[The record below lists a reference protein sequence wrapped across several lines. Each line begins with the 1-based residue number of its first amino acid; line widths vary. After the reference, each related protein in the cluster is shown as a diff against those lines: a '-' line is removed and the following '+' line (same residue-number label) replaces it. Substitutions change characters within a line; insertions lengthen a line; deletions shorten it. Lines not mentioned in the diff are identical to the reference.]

1 LPLAEDRPQRTC
13 LGCRQTLDRDQLV
26 RFVLHPAAGVVVDY
40 QGKLPGRGAYT
51 HIDAGCIQTATRRQ
65 QFDRAFR
72 TALPKMAEGQLVAD
86 LARQL
91 RERVLNL
98 LGMARKSGQA
108 ISGSG
113 LVLDTLRGHD
123 PPALLVLADDIS
135 EGIAAKLEAKA
146 VQRGVPCYR
155 LVDKDLLGHL
165 LGKGERSAVA
175 LKKGRLAQA
184 LEKELAHYKHIVG
197 ES

>member
-1 LPLAEDRPQRTC
+1 LTIEKGGPQRTC
-13 LGCRQTLDRDQLV
+13 MGCRQTLDRDQLV
-26 RFVLHPAAGVVVDY
+26 RFVQHPAGGIVVDY

-51 HIDAGCIQTATRRQ
+51 HIDADCIQTAVRRQ

-72 TALPKMAEGQLVAD
+72 TKLTKSVDDELLAALKKQL
-86 LARQL
+86 L
-91 RERVLNL
+91 ERVLNL

-113 LVLDTLRGHD
+113 LVLDTLRGQE
-123 PPALLVLADDIS
+123 PPALLLLADDIS
-135 EGIAAKLEAKA
+135 DGIAAKLLDKA
-146 VQRGVPCYR
+146 EQRGVPWYR
-155 LVDKDLLGHL
+155 LVDKDMLGHL
-165 LGKGERSAVA
+165 LGKGERSAVV

-184 LEKELAHYKHIVG
+184 LEKELARYKHIAG

>member
-1 LPLAEDRPQRTC
+1 MAGGKPQRTC
-13 LGCRQTLDRDQLV
+13 LGCRQTLDQDQLV
-26 RFVLHPAAGVVVDY
+26 RFVLHPAGGVVVDY

-51 HIDAGCIQTATRRQ
+51 HIDAGCIQTAIRRQ

-72 TALPKMAEGQLVAD
+72 VKLPPAGDGQL
-86 LARQL
+86 LAELVRQL
-91 RERVLNL
+91 QERVLNL

-113 LVLDTLRGHD
+113 LVLDTLRGQD
-123 PPALLVLADDIS
+123 PPALLLLADDIS
-135 EGIAAKLEAKA
+135 EGIAAKLENKA
-146 VQRGVPCYR
+146 GQRGVPCYR
-155 LVDKDLLGHL
+155 LVDKGMLGHL

-175 LKKGRLAQA
+175 LRKGRLAQA

>member
-1 LPLAEDRPQRTC
+1 LAPAEGRPQRTC
-13 LGCRQTLDRDQLV
+13 LGCRQSLDRDQLV
-26 RFVLHPAAGVVVDY
+26 RFVMHPAGGVIVDY

-51 HIDAGCIQTATRRQ
+51 HIDVGCIQTAVRRQ

-72 TALPKMAEGQLVAD
+72 TKFDRNTEGELVSALV
-86 LARQL
+86 RQL
-91 RERVLNL
+91 LERVLNL

-113 LVLDTLRGHD
+113 LVLDTLRGQD
-123 PPALLVLADDIS
+123 PPVLLLLADDIS
-135 EGIAAKLEAKA
+135 EGVASKLLDKA
-146 VQRGVPCYR
+146 GQRGIPCYR
-155 LVDKDLLGHL
+155 LVNKDMLGHL

-184 LEKELAHYKHIVG
+184 LEKELARYKHIVG

>member
-1 LPLAEDRPQRTC
+1 MSGDRPQRTC
-13 LGCRQTLDRDQLV
+13 LGCRQTLDRDKLV
-26 RFVLHPAAGVVVDY
+26 RFVLHPSGGVVVDY

-51 HIDAGCIQTATRRQ
+51 HIDAECIKTAIRRQ
-65 QFDRAFR
+65 QFDRAFK
-72 TALPKMAEGQLVAD
+72 AKLEKMADDELVAA

-91 RERVLNL
+91 LERALNL

-113 LVLDTLRGHD
+113 LVLDTLRGQD
-123 PPALLVLADDIS
+123 PPALLLLADDIS
-135 EGIAAKLEAKA
+135 EGVAAKLLDKA
-146 VQRGVPCYR
+146 GQRGIPCYR
-155 LVDKDLLGHL
+155 LVDKDMLGHL

-184 LEKELAHYKHIVG
+184 LEKEIVRYKHIVG

>member
-1 LPLAEDRPQRTC
+1 LSTAGGVPQRTC
-13 LGCRQTLDRDQLV
+13 LGCRQTLDRHQLV
-26 RFVLHPAAGVVVDY
+26 RFVVHPAGGLLVDY

-51 HIDAGCIQTATRRQ
+51 HIDAGCIETATRRQ

-72 TALPKMAEGQLVAD
+72 TKLPQLAAGQLITE
-86 LARQL
+86 LTRQL
-91 RERVLNL
+91 LERVLNL
-98 LGMARKSGQA
+98 LGMARKSGQV

-113 LVLDTLRGHD
+113 LVLDTLRGPE
-123 PPALLVLADDIS
+123 PPALLLLADDIS
-135 EGIAAKLEAKA
+135 EGIAVKLVDKA

-155 LVDKDLLGHL
+155 LVDKDMLGHL

>member
-1 LPLAEDRPQRTC
+1 LTTAEGRPQRTC
-13 LGCRQTLDRDQLV
+13 LGCRQSLDRDKLV
-26 RFVLHPAAGVVVDY
+26 RFVLHPAGGVVVDY

-51 HIDAGCIQTATRRQ
+51 HIDADCIRNAVRRQ

-72 TALPKMAEGQLVAD
+72 TKLDKMADDELVSD
-86 LARQL
+86 LVRQL
-91 RERVLNL
+91 LERVLNL

-108 ISGSG
+108 LSGSG
-113 LVLDTLRGHD
+113 LVLDTLRGQD
-123 PPALLVLADDIS
+123 PPALLLLADDIS
-135 EGIAAKLEAKA
+135 EGVASKLLDKA
-146 VQRGVPCYR
+146 GQRGVPCYR
-155 LVDKDLLGHL
+155 LVDKDMLGHL

-184 LEKELAHYKHIVG
+184 LEKELARYKQIVG